1 MIPFFRKI
9 RKNMADDNRPLKY
22 ARYALGEIVL
32 VVIGILIALQINTWN
47 EQRKEREKFDQL
59 LIEVHDELVTNIIRG
74 RSVIDFYYY
83 KDSLIQVFYF
93 DSLNRSKPYLDRIT
107 EGMDLFEIKTGAYD
121 KLKNHSENASSQQ
134 DSAIANLKEL
144 YTEQSYPVQRIN
156 DKMLSYMYSNI
167 EYMEKFPWY
176 SEMIMENKYS
186 NEAIDFFRNDPTY
199 RNQVTNFALY
209 GTGDHRDRIES
220 FERNAVGAYNRIR
233 KYLYS
238 KSLIKSDS
246 NLFDYT
252 PHDYE
257 YLVGTYLE
265 QWRSIGEGVADST
278 VISIE
283 NDTLYYTPYLNN
295 GSNTKR
301 EIIPVTR
308 YYFRTVYGRGFYL
321 VYYDDVGSVEGIG
334 YSNGTFFIKSE
345 KVQKD

>member
-1 MIPFFRKI
+1 
-9 RKNMADDNRPLKY
+9 
-22 ARYALGEIVL
+22 
-32 VVIGILIALQINTWN
+32 
-47 EQRKEREKFDQL
+47 
-59 LIEVHDELVTNIIRG
+59 
-74 RSVIDFYYY
+74 
-83 KDSLIQVFYF
+83 
-93 DSLNRSKPYLDRIT
+93 
-107 EGMDLFEIKTGAYD
+107 
-121 KLKNHSENASSQQ
+121 
-134 DSAIANLKEL
+134 
-144 YTEQSYPVQRIN
+144 
-156 DKMLSYMYSNI
+156 
-167 EYMEKFPWY
+167 MEKFPWY

-209 GTGDHRDRIES
+209 GTGDHRDRIET

-265 QWRSIGEGVADST
+265 QWRSKGEGVVDST

-308 YYFRTVYGRGFYL
+308 YYFRTVYGQGFYL
-321 VYYDDVGSVEGIG
+321 VYYDDAGSVEGIG
-334 YSNGTFFIKSE
+334 FSNGTFFIKSE

>member
-1 MIPFFRKI
+1 MSSGR
-9 RKNMADDNRPLKY
+9 
-22 ARYALGEIVL
+22 AR
-32 VVIGILIALQINTWN
+32 
-47 EQRKEREKFDQL
+47 QRKEREKFDQL
-59 LIEVHDELVTNIIRG
+59 LIEVHDELVTNISRG

-93 DSLNRSKPYLDRIT
+93 DSLNRSNSYLDRIT
-107 EGMDLFEIKTGAYD
+107 EGLELFEIKTGAYD
-121 KLKNHSENASSQQ
+121 KLNNHSENASSQQ

-186 NEAIDFFRNDPTY
+186 DEAIDFFTNDPPY
-199 RNQVTNFALY
+199 RNQVANFALY
-209 GTGDHRDRIES
+209 GTSDHRGRIET
-220 FERNAVGAYNRIR
+220 FERNAVEAYNRIR

-246 NLFDYT
+246 YLFDYKAN
-252 PHDYE
+252 DYD
-257 YLVGTYLE
+257 YLVGTYLV
-265 QWRSIGEGVADST
+265 QWRSRGEGGTDST

-283 NDTLYYTPYLNN
+283 NDKLYYTPYLNN

-308 YYFRTVYGRGFYL
+308 YYFRTVYGRGFYP
-321 VYYDDVGSVEGIG
+321 VYYDDAGSVEGIG
-334 YSNGTFFIKSE
+334 FSDGTFFVKE
-345 KVQKD
+345 KKVQ